1 MLSLAS
7 AVLLAC
13 SKAPEPV
20 MSADTQASATSNND
34 NKIVVYQVF
43 TRLFGNT
50 NTTNTPWGTLE
61 QNGVGKFAD
70 FTPQALS
77 AIKAMGVS
85 HVWYTGVPHHALVR
99 DYSAYG
105 ISHDDPDVI
114 KGRAGS
120 PYAVKDYYN
129 VNPDL
134 ATDPAN
140 RLAEFEALIARTHQ
154 HGMQVLIDI
163 VPNHVARQYQ
173 SLSNPAGV
181 SDFGANDD
189 TSVEYAR
196 DNNFYYVPGKA
207 FSVPQWPADYAVL
220 GGEPHPAADASFA
233 EYPAKWTGN
242 GSRAA
247 QPAFD
252 DWYETVKINYGVKPD
267 GSYDFAT
274 LPAGYADKD
283 WPAHYAFWQGK
294 DVPDSWLKF
303 RDITQYWLAK
313 GVDGFRYDMAEMVP
327 VEFWSYL
334 NSHIKHTN
342 PNAFL
347 LAEVYQ
353 PHLYRDY
360 IRLGKMDYLYDK
372 VEFYDS
378 LKLVMQGK
386 GPTSALVE
394 TQQRMADIEHHMLH
408 FLENHDEQ
416 RIAAPEFAGDAKKG
430 LPAMV
435 VSATIS
441 TSPTMLYFGQHVGE
455 PGAGDAGF
463 GKASRTT
470 IFDYWGVPQHQKW
483 MNGGKFDGGALSDEA
498 KALHDYYQKL
508 LSFTAGAPALL
519 GEYVELH
526 SANLAAGTNYSEQQL
541 AFARYNDQQKLLI
554 VSHFN
559 SDNSVD
565 FALTVPA
572 ELISQWQLADGNYP
586 LNDKL
591 GGNNYQLVVA
601 NGVGSVALQLAP
613 LASAILEL

>member
-1 MLSLAS
+1 
-7 AVLLAC
+7 
-13 SKAPEPV
+13 
-20 MSADTQASATSNND
+20 
-34 NKIVVYQVF
+34 
-43 TRLFGNT
+43 
-50 NTTNTPWGTLE
+50 
-61 QNGVGKFAD
+61 
-70 FTPQALS
+70 
-77 AIKAMGVS
+77 
-85 HVWYTGVPHHALVR
+85 
-99 DYSAYG
+99 
-105 ISHDDPDVI
+105 
-114 KGRAGS
+114 
-120 PYAVKDYYN
+120 
-129 VNPDL
+129 
-134 ATDPAN
+134 
-140 RLAEFEALIARTHQ
+140 
-154 HGMQVLIDI
+154 
-163 VPNHVARQYQ
+163 
-173 SLSNPAGV
+173 
-181 SDFGANDD
+181 
-189 TSVEYAR
+189 
-196 DNNFYYVPGKA
+196 
-207 FSVPQWPADYAVL
+207 
-220 GGEPHPAADASFA
+220 
-233 EYPAKWTGN
+233 
-242 GSRAA
+242 
-247 QPAFD
+247 
-252 DWYETVKINYGVKPD
+252 
-267 GSYDFAT
+267 
-274 LPAGYADKD
+274 
-283 WPAHYAFWQGK
+283 
-294 DVPDSWLKF
+294 
-303 RDITQYWLAK
+303 
-313 GVDGFRYDMAEMVP
+313 
-327 VEFWSYL
+327 
-334 NSHIKHTN
+334 
-342 PNAFL
+342 
-347 LAEVYQ
+347 
-353 PHLYRDY
+353 
-360 IRLGKMDYLYDK
+360 
-372 VEFYDS
+372 
-378 LKLVMQGK
+378 
-386 GPTSALVE
+386 VE